1 MRRRIGPQNL
11 HGLPAKSTRTP
22 CVLGGPDLH
31 MAVGVADCAV
41 QISKPTWLGKAF
53 CLVDAQHTLCSRRH
67 CASACADSYSVV
79 VQAPV

>member
-11 HGLPAKSTRTP
+11 HGLPGKSTRTP

-41 QISKPTWLGKAF
+41 QISKPTWLGQAF
-53 CLVDAQHTLCSRRH
+53 CLVDAKHPLRGRCH
-67 CASACADSYSVV
+67 
-79 VQAPV
+79 